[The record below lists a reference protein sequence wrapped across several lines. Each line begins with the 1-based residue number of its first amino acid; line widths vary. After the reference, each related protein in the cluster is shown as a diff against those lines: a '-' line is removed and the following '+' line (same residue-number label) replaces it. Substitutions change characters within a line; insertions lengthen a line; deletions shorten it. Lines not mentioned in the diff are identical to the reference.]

1 MGSIVCIH
9 ELALTS
15 SIYCSC
21 HFAGALARDMVTHG
35 CPSRS
40 TIAWW
45 LARGQ
50 ATLALLR
57 LNCHRSMNSGE
68 LLVLTRYPY
77 HPDRTLGRRNSR
89 AATADSRSP
98 LQLMIVHL

>member
-1 MGSIVCIH
+1 MGSIVCINK
-9 ELALTS
+9 LALTS
-15 SIYCSC
+15 SIWCSR
-21 HFAGALARDMVTHG
+21 HFARALAGDMVTHG

-77 HPDRTLGRRNSR
+77 HLNRTLGRQNSHVTIMDNHSSLH
-89 AATADSRSP
+89 AT
-98 LQLMIVHL
+98 IVCL